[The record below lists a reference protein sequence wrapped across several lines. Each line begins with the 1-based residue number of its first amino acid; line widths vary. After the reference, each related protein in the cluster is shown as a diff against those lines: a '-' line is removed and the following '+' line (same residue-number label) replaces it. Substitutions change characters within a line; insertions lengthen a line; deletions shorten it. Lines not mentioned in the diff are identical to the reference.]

1 MAQENTASQQIYDL
15 LVTKDFD
22 PKSLDS
28 MGKPTVNPSEADLFS
43 FNFTANGNEYGT
55 VVILVNGDNDLE
67 VYYGDNLGKGM
78 DPGDKGDWYDFL
90 GMLRQTA
97 KRNLLTFS
105 LNNMNK
111 LKYQM
116 ASMADIS
123 ESLVMEAWKAQGKS
137 KSYSNQPGKAKVV
150 IQHSRAIGEGE
161 QRFRN
166 IASLFVENSQ
176 GERFRMP
183 FESIA
188 GAKAMARHV
197 SEGGTP
203 YDAFGQYISETINEI
218 KTLGKFV
225 RASRSNAFAQNE
237 QALDIVED
245 AVKHYSD
252 LKRKAKKMIGKRGYK
267 EIFSN
272 YDPAVATELD
282 ETIESVREVFVNSS
296 IDNRIEEAL
305 PFLARLA
312 AGSAIKSAL
321 SNDVE
326 ETNMKEANQFENWTN
341 QIMEGTWALPETAED
356 MARLQELMSKP
367 LPCGPDGEYA
377 SEQLYDLIGDDSLF
391 DDIGELADKDPDAD
405 CRKLVMARAQQLGV
419 DIDVEVSESP
429 TQEEPASGYQAGQAD
444 AAAGKQRSLE
454 MGMGGQDVVKT
465 AGGSNVEESLGEDDA
480 DNTDRLSVTLDMV
493 APALKKL
500 HKGYKAE
507 ADEYH
512 TAYAEMEADGMSD
525 EEIMNA
531 GDDIID
537 YVKIDDIEDK
547 IRAIEE
553 VFKEGNY
560 GEVNG
565 NRIIAMASSGDT
577 AMRERFMQELKYAI
591 KDNHPEVYSKLFM
604 YGVGESMDKDQ
615 TRMLELAGLPV
626 KEAEEELSKCCD
638 APIHD
643 GDGDAD
649 GRCTSCGEV
658 VRVEEGMDSFVNPM
672 DQDGTDNEKA
682 VDPMA
687 DDDLADEDI
696 TEDDNNYMSADELKK
711 ELISDLNHL
720 YDQASANDFTDNDHI
735 LDEMGDYFK
744 DMHANADDDVLE
756 VYKMARDLVDAEPAE
771 VIQFAEKGIQ
781 ALGGIIEDAEM
792 KDLLRLAGRGNVN
805 EAKSPPEVIN
815 PTKDSSPA
823 DLKAAI
829 KYAKYMKAKMDTDK
843 AKATYDKEIAQLQG
857 WMNAKSV
864 TKETQDVDTG
874 KEALKAER
882 DPALTNEALERI
894 LKLSKW

>member
-15 LVTKDFD
+15 LVTRDFD

-43 FNFTANGNEYGT
+43 FNFATNGNEYGT
-55 VVILVNGDNDLE
+55 VVVLVNGDNDLE

-78 DPGDKGDWYDFL
+78 EVGDRGAWYDFL
-90 GMLRQTA
+90 AMLRQTA

-111 LKYQM
+111 LKYSM
-116 ASMADIS
+116 ASMAELS
-123 ESLVMEAWKAQGKS
+123 ESWIMEAWKAQGKS
-137 KSYSNQPGKAKVV
+137 KSYSKQPGKAKVV

-237 QALDIVED
+237 QALGIVED
-245 AVKHYSD
+245 AVKHYAD

-282 ETIESVREVFVNSS
+282 ETIESVREVFVNSAVDS
-296 IDNRIEEAL
+296 RIEEAL
-305 PFLARLA
+305 PILAK
-312 AGSAIKSAL
+312 IKES
-321 SNDVE
+321 
-326 ETNMKEANQFENWTN
+326 TMKEANQFENWTN

-429 TQEEPASGYQAGQAD
+429 TQEEPASGYEAGQAN
-444 AAAGKQRSLE
+444 AAAGKERSLE

-465 AGGSNVEESLGEDDA
+465 AGGS
-480 DNTDRLSVTLDMV
+480 
-493 APALKKL
+493 
-500 HKGYKAE
+500 
-507 ADEYH
+507 
-512 TAYAEMEADGMSD
+512 
-525 EEIMNA
+525 
-531 GDDIID
+531 
-537 YVKIDDIEDK
+537 DIE
-547 IRAIEE
+547 
-553 VFKEGNY
+553 
-560 GEVNG
+560 
-565 NRIIAMASSGDT
+565 
-577 AMRERFMQELKYAI
+577 
-591 KDNHPEVYSKLFM
+591 
-604 YGVGESMDKDQ
+604 
-615 TRMLELAGLPV
+615 
-626 KEAEEELSKCCD
+626 EAEEELSMCCD
-638 APIHD
+638 ALISD
-643 GDGDAD
+643 GDGDAE

-658 VRVEEGMDSFVNPM
+658 VSVEEGMDSFVNPN
-672 DQDGTDNEKA
+672 DQDGTDNEKP
-682 VDPMA
+682 VDMMA
-687 DDDLADEDI
+687 QDDLDSEDMTEDRLPREELDIDDDEMRDF
-696 TEDDNNYMSADELKK
+696 MSADELRK
-711 ELISDLNHL
+711 ELIDDLNHL
-720 YDQASANDFTDNDHI
+720 YDQASANDFTDSDHI
-735 LDEMGDYFK
+735 IDEMGDYFK
-744 DMHANADDDVLE
+744 DMHVNADDEVLE
-756 VYKMARDLVDAEPAE
+756 VYQMARDLADADPAE
-771 VIQFAEKGIQ
+771 VIQMTEKGIK
-781 ALGGIIEDAEM
+781 ALGGIIEDSAM
-792 KDLLRLAGRGNVN
+792 SDMRRLSGQVV
-805 EAKSPPEVIN
+805 EKKHV
-815 PTKDSSPA
+815 K
-823 DLKAAI
+823 
-829 KYAKYMKAKMDTDK
+829 
-843 AKATYDKEIAQLQG
+843 
-857 WMNAKSV
+857 
-864 TKETQDVDTG
+864 KETQDIDTG

-882 DPALTNEALERI
+882 DPMLERM
-894 LKLSKW
+894 LHLAKG

>member
-15 LVTKDFD
+15 LVTRDFD

-43 FNFTANGNEYGT
+43 FNFSTNGNEYGT
-55 VVILVNGDNDLE
+55 VVVLINGDNDLE

-78 DPGDKGDWYDFL
+78 EVGDKGDWYDFL
-90 GMLRQTA
+90 AMIRQTA

-111 LKYQM
+111 LKY
-116 ASMADIS
+116 SMATMADLS
-123 ESLVMEAWKAQGKS
+123 ESLIMEAWKAQGKS

-203 YDAFGQYISETINEI
+203 YDAFGQYISETMNEI

-237 QALDIVED
+237 QALGIVES

-577 AMRERFMQELKYAI
+577 AMRELFMQELKYAI

-857 WMNAKSV
+857 YLKAKSV

-874 KEALKAER
+874 KQALKAER
-882 DPALTNEALERI
+882 DPMLERI
-894 LKLSKW
+894 LYLSKG

>member
-22 PKSLDS
+22 PKSLNS

-43 FNFTANGNEYGT
+43 FVFSANGNEYGT
-55 VVILVNGDNDLE
+55 VVVLINGDNDLE
-67 VYYGDNLGKGM
+67 IYYGDNLGKGM

-90 GMLRQTA
+90 AMLRQTA

-123 ESLVMEAWKAQGKS
+123 ESLIMEAWKAQGKS

-245 AVKHYSD
+245 AVKHYAD

-267 EIFSN
+267 EIFST

-282 ETIESVREVFVNSS
+282 ETIESVREVFVNSAVDS
-296 IDNRIEEAL
+296 RIEEAL
-305 PFLARLA
+305 PILAK
-312 AGSAIKSAL
+312 IKES
-321 SNDVE
+321 
-326 ETNMKEANQFENWTN
+326 TMKEANQFENWTN

-405 CRKLVMARAQQLGV
+405 CRELVKARAQELGV
-419 DIDVEVSESP
+419 DIDVNVSESP
-429 TQEEPASGYQAGQAD
+429 TQEEPASGYEQGQAN

-465 AGGSNVEESLGEDDA
+465 AGGS
-480 DNTDRLSVTLDMV
+480 
-493 APALKKL
+493 
-500 HKGYKAE
+500 
-507 ADEYH
+507 
-512 TAYAEMEADGMSD
+512 
-525 EEIMNA
+525 
-531 GDDIID
+531 
-537 YVKIDDIEDK
+537 DIE
-547 IRAIEE
+547 
-553 VFKEGNY
+553 
-560 GEVNG
+560 
-565 NRIIAMASSGDT
+565 
-577 AMRERFMQELKYAI
+577 
-591 KDNHPEVYSKLFM
+591 
-604 YGVGESMDKDQ
+604 
-615 TRMLELAGLPV
+615 
-626 KEAEEELSKCCD
+626 EAEEELSMCCD

-658 VRVEEGMDSFVNPM
+658 VRVEEGMDSFVNPN

-687 DDDLADEDI
+687 QDDLDSEDI
-696 TEDDNNYMSADELKK
+696 TE
-711 ELISDLNHL
+711 
-720 YDQASANDFTDNDHI
+720 
-735 LDEMGDYFK
+735 
-744 DMHANADDDVLE
+744 
-756 VYKMARDLVDAEPAE
+756 
-771 VIQFAEKGIQ
+771 
-781 ALGGIIEDAEM
+781 EDAAM
-792 KDLLRLAGRGNVN
+792 SDMRRLSGQVN

-857 WMNAKSV
+857 WMKAKSV
-864 TKETQDVDTG
+864 TKETQDIDTG

-882 DPALTNEALERI
+882 DPMLERMLYI
-894 LKLSKW
+894 VNK

>member
-15 LVTKDFD
+15 LVTRDLD

-43 FNFTANGNEYGT
+43 FNFSTNGNEYGT
-55 VVILVNGDNDLE
+55 VVVLVNGDNDLE

-78 DPGDKGDWYDFL
+78 EVGDRGNWYDFL
-90 GMLRQTA
+90 AMLRQTA

-111 LKYQM
+111 LKYSM
-116 ASMADIS
+116 ASMADLS
-123 ESLVMEAWKAQGKS
+123 ESLIMEAWKAQGKS

-237 QALDIVED
+237 QALGIVED
-245 AVKHYSD
+245 AVKHYAD

-282 ETIESVREVFVNSS
+282 ETIESVREVFVNSAV
-296 IDNRIEEAL
+296 DNRIEEAL

-321 SNDVE
+321 SNNVE
-326 ETNMKEANQFENWTN
+326 ETNMKEANQFEDWTN

-419 DIDVEVSESP
+419 DIDVEVGESVNEDVSIGDHVKVKGQDIEGKVIADHGNMVVIRDEDAETDDDELEFRKSDLVLSKSINENP
-429 TQEEPASGYQAGQAD
+429 TDQETASGYQAGQAN
-444 AAAGKQRSLE
+444 AAAGKERSLE
-454 MGMGGQDVVKT
+454 MGLGGQDVVKT
-465 AGGSNVEESLGEDDA
+465 AGGS
-480 DNTDRLSVTLDMV
+480 
-493 APALKKL
+493 
-500 HKGYKAE
+500 
-507 ADEYH
+507 
-512 TAYAEMEADGMSD
+512 
-525 EEIMNA
+525 
-531 GDDIID
+531 
-537 YVKIDDIEDK
+537 DIE
-547 IRAIEE
+547 
-553 VFKEGNY
+553 
-560 GEVNG
+560 
-565 NRIIAMASSGDT
+565 
-577 AMRERFMQELKYAI
+577 
-591 KDNHPEVYSKLFM
+591 
-604 YGVGESMDKDQ
+604 
-615 TRMLELAGLPV
+615 
-626 KEAEEELSKCCD
+626 EAEEELSMCCD
-638 APIHD
+638 APISD
-643 GDGDAD
+643 GDGDAE

-658 VRVEEGMDSFVNPM
+658 VRVEEGIDSFVNPN
-672 DQDGTDNEKA
+672 DQDATRSKTNVPTKNLDSEDMTENRLSREEL
-682 VDPMA
+682 DI
-687 DDDLADEDI
+687 DDDAIANL
-696 TEDDNNYMSADELKK
+696 MSADELRK
-711 ELISDLNHL
+711 ELIDDLNHL
-720 YDQASANDFTDNDHI
+720 YDQASANDFTDTDHI
-735 LDEMGDYFK
+735 IDEMGDYFN
-744 DMHANADDDVLE
+744 DIHINGDDDVVE
-756 VYKMARDLVDAEPAE
+756 VYAMARDLADAEPAE
-771 VIQFAEKGIQ
+771 VIQFTERGIK
-781 ALGGIIEDAEM
+781 ALGGIIEDAAM
-792 KDLLRLAGRGNVN
+792 SDLLRLAG
-805 EAKSPPEVIN
+805 
-815 PTKDSSPA
+815 
-823 DLKAAI
+823 
-829 KYAKYMKAKMDTDK
+829 
-843 AKATYDKEIAQLQG
+843 QG
-857 WMNAKSV
+857 GV
-864 TKETQDVDTG
+864 EETQDVDTG
-874 KEALKAER
+874 KQALKAER
-882 DPALTNEALERI
+882 DPMLERMLNI
-894 LKLSKW
+894 VNR

>member
-1 MAQENTASQQIYDL
+1 MVQENTASQQIYDL
-15 LVTKDFD
+15 LVTRDFD

-43 FNFTANGNEYGT
+43 FNFSTNGNEYGT
-55 VVILVNGDNDLE
+55 VVVLVNGDNDLE

-78 DPGDKGDWYDFL
+78 EVGDKGDWYDFL
-90 GMLRQTA
+90 AMLRQTA

-111 LKYQM
+111 LKYSM
-116 ASMADIS
+116 ASMADLS
-123 ESLVMEAWKAQGKS
+123 ESLIMEAWKAQGKS

-267 EIFSN
+267 EIFST

-282 ETIESVREVFVNSS
+282 ETIESVREVFVNSAVDS
-296 IDNRIEEAL
+296 RIEEAL
-305 PFLARLA
+305 PILAK
-312 AGSAIKSAL
+312 IKES
-321 SNDVE
+321 
-326 ETNMKEANQFENWTN
+326 TMREANQFENWTN

-405 CRKLVMARAQQLGV
+405 CRELVMARAQELG
-419 DIDVEVSESP
+419 IDNIEF
-429 TQEEPASGYQAGQAD
+429 TDTPASMSMKDDGKLGYDESVNEDVSIGDHVKVKGQDIEGKVIADHGNMVVIRDEDAETDDDELEFRKSDLVLSKKINENPTDQETASSYQAGQAN

-465 AGGSNVEESLGEDDA
+465 AGGSD
-480 DNTDRLSVTLDMV
+480 
-493 APALKKL
+493 
-500 HKGYKAE
+500 
-507 ADEYH
+507 
-512 TAYAEMEADGMSD
+512 
-525 EEIMNA
+525 
-531 GDDIID
+531 
-537 YVKIDDIEDK
+537 
-547 IRAIEE
+547 
-553 VFKEGNY
+553 
-560 GEVNG
+560 
-565 NRIIAMASSGDT
+565 
-577 AMRERFMQELKYAI
+577 
-591 KDNHPEVYSKLFM
+591 
-604 YGVGESMDKDQ
+604 
-615 TRMLELAGLPV
+615 
-626 KEAEEELSKCCD
+626 
-638 APIHD
+638 
-643 GDGDAD
+643 
-649 GRCTSCGEV
+649 
-658 VRVEEGMDSFVNPM
+658 VEEGMDSFVNPM

-687 DDDLADEDI
+687 QDDLAD
-696 TEDDNNYMSADELKK
+696 DD
-711 ELISDLNHL
+711 
-720 YDQASANDFTDNDHI
+720 
-735 LDEMGDYFK
+735 LDE
-744 DMHANADDDVLE
+744 N
-756 VYKMARDLVDAEPAE
+756 R
-771 VIQFAEKGIQ
+771 
-781 ALGGIIEDAEM
+781 EM
-792 KDLLRLAGRGNVN
+792 TELLRLAGQQN
-805 EAKSPPEVIN
+805 EVE
-815 PTKDSSPA
+815 
-823 DLKAAI
+823 
-829 KYAKYMKAKMDTDK
+829 
-843 AKATYDKEIAQLQG
+843 
-857 WMNAKSV
+857 
-864 TKETQDVDTG
+864 ETQDVDTG
-874 KEALKAER
+874 KQELKAER
-882 DPALTNEALERI
+882 DPMLERM
-894 LKLSKW
+894 LNNVNR